1 MLVNILPPLVIF
13 DVGANKGQF
22 AQAVLKIFDQN
33 VTLYSFEPSVNTFCI
48 LKAALTDC
56 TNFKIYNYGLGESNE
71 ELTLYMDKKASGE
84 ASIYKRQV
92 SGKTYEITE
101 TIKIITLDNFCVDN
115 NINHIHYLKLDV
127 EGHELSVLKG
137 AKCTLSS
144 CMIDW
149 IQFEFGGCN
158 IDSRTYFRDFF
169 DLLSPNYNI
178 YRLVRNGLVPINQ
191 YHETLEIFTTTN
203 FIAMSKAYANA

>member
-1 MLVNILPPLVIF
+1 M
-13 DVGANKGQF
+13 
-22 AQAVLKIFDQN
+22 
-33 VTLYSFEPSVNTFCI
+33 
-48 LKAALTDC
+48 
-56 TNFKIYNYGLGESNE
+56 GESNE

-84 ASIYKRQV
+84 ASLYKRQV
-92 SGKTYEITE
+92 PGKTYEMTE

-137 AKCTLSS
+137 AKNTFSS
-144 CMIDW
+144 AKIDW

-178 YRLVRNGLVPINQ
+178 YRLVRNGLVPINR

-203 FIAMSKAYANA
+203 FIAISKAYANS